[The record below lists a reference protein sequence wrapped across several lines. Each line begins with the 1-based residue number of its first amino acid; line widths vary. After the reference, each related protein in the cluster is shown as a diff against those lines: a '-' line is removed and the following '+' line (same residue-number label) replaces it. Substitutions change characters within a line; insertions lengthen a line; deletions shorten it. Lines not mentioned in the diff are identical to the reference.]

1 MNWMMRACERW
12 QPGAPRTCF
21 GLDTLFNTTNMAN
34 DGAAQAQQA
43 NYMAQVARNNQTIA
57 ERNAALAL
65 QQGETQAT
73 QRQQKTAQMIGSQ
86 RAALASQG
94 ADINSGSPLD
104 VQTDTARAGAYG
116 VANDRYNANLN
127 AYKFHLAAANQE
139 AAANDY
145 ATQAANARARTSAR
159 INQTLLGG
167 GSSNQ
172 AGQSAMLMFP
182 PT

>member
-1 MNWMMRACERW
+1 MNWMMRARERW

-21 GLDTLFNTTNMAN
+21 GLDTLFSTTNMAN

-65 QQGETQAT
+65 QQGETQAM

-104 VQTDTARAGAYG
+104 VQTDTARAGAYD
-116 VANDRYNANLN
+116 VANDRYNASLN
-127 AYKFHLAAANQE
+127 AYKFHLDAANQE

-145 ATQAANARARTSAR
+145 ASQAAYARARTSAR
-159 INQTLLGG
+159 INQTLLG